1 MTINRTIRKHFSR
14 IIMTML
20 LMLLTTATAGAQDA
34 ISGLT
39 YNTAG
44 KEGYFFASLTSH
56 LM

>member
-1 MTINRTIRKHFSR
+1 MKKTIKLNFLARVATLL
-14 IIMTML
+14 L
-20 LMLLTTATAGAQDA
+20 LMLLTTTTAGAKDA